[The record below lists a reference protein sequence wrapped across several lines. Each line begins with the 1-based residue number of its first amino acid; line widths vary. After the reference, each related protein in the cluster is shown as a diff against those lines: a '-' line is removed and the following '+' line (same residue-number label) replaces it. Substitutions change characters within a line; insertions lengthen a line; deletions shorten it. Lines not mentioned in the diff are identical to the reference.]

1 MIGCGRPLAVL
12 LLAGLASDPAAQQR
26 QAFTATTTAILVDVV
41 VRDKHGRPMMD
52 LSVRDFDVFEDGV
65 RQRIDSFTR
74 VSHGGGIGVGVAWR
88 SPNRT
93 VVVTPDA
100 PASAQPTPEDEATTA
115 LVFDHLSADSL
126 RLAQRATLDYV
137 PMSGESGVRV
147 GVFATDPSVRV
158 VQGYTTDRALVR
170 GAVARVLPSG
180 TAAEELSAERSDE
193 LIARR
198 RELDAQSDAG
208 VAAVALLNGANLSRN
223 TADIAQREQERVLVQ
238 TELNLIRSNDAF
250 DREHKGY
257 DTSLALLGV
266 VQTLALYPGRKT
278 IVFFSEGLPV
288 SPVLGA
294 KLDHVIDAANR
305 ANVTAYVV
313 DAKGLRTKSAMANTR
328 KEVDTFVEE
337 RMRQIETGTART
349 EQPLT
354 MGWRASPKKPA
365 GSSSSSRTTWR
376 PPSGASTRTTGSITS
391 SRIHRRTPRST
402 GSSGRSR

>member
-170 GAVARVLPSG
+170 SAVARVLPSG

-193 LIARR
+193 LVARR

-208 VAAVALLNGANLSRN
+208 VAAAALLNGANLSRN

-250 DREHKGY
+250 DREH
-257 DTSLALLGV
+257 
-266 VQTLALYPGRKT
+266 
-278 IVFFSEGLPV
+278 
-288 SPVLGA
+288 
-294 KLDHVIDAANR
+294 
-305 ANVTAYVV
+305 
-313 DAKGLRTKSAMANTR
+313 
-328 KEVDTFVEE
+328 
-337 RMRQIETGTART
+337 
-349 EQPLT
+349 
-354 MGWRASPKKPA
+354 
-365 GSSSSSRTTWR
+365 
-376 PPSGASTRTTGSITS
+376 
-391 SRIHRRTPRST
+391 
-402 GSSGRSR
+402 